1 MAELNNRHFD
11 KLLEC
16 CRDILATP
24 PEDRISAWVGKSTRS
39 WLESVTKGQD
49 AALLDVDPSNFS
61 SAPFDR
67 RKLSEKIMQ
76 SRNNLGDQNLRDL
89 VIDIFAWGVMSPRN
103 ARLALPKW
111 REWKAPCIALLQG
124 CDAVDGYYQ
133 FYALQKNGIL
143 SGLGPAYYT
152 KIIYFLGKGDGL
164 IMDQWTSR
172 SINLLFGKEIIKLQP
187 GQRKVKSSDRY
198 YTVKPTNDQF
208 VYGAYNEAIEII
220 CNKLSENL
228 QDQVSI
234 AEAEE
239 FIFSFTTDRKK
250 SPHLSDGQYKKA
262 TAWRR
267 YVESNHRP

>member
-1 MAELNNRHFD
+1 MAELNNQHFD

-24 PEDRISAWVGKSTRS
+24 SEKRISAWFGKSTRA
-39 WLESVTKGQD
+39 WLESVTKGQG
-49 AALLDVDPSNFS
+49 AALLDVDPSNYS

-67 RKLSEKIMQ
+67 RKLSEKIAQ
-76 SRNNLGDQNLRDL
+76 SGSNLGDQNLRDL
-89 VIDIFAWGVMSPRN
+89 VIDIFAWGVMSARN

-111 REWKAPCIALLQG
+111 DEWKAPCIALLQG

-133 FYALQKNGIL
+133 FYTLQENNIL
-143 SGLGPAYYT
+143 AGLGPAYYT

-172 SINLLFGKEIIKLQP
+172 SINLLLGKEIIKLQG
-187 GQRKVKSSDRY
+187 GQRKATNSDRY
-198 YTVKPTNDQF
+198 YTVKPTNDQG
-208 VYGAYNEAIEII
+208 VYAAYNEAMEVIAS
-220 CNKLSENL
+220 KLSENL
-228 QDQVSI
+228 QEQVSL
-234 AEAEE
+234 ADTEE

-250 SPHLSDGQYKKA
+250 SLHLNDEQYKKF

-267 YVESNHRP
+267 YVEENHRP